1 MHGEPGQGL
10 LMVERLAVFG
20 SPIAHSKSP
29 VLHRTAYRLLGLDW
43 EYGARDVVAADLPGI
58 VSSLDDD
65 WRGLSLTM
73 PLKQVAY
80 DLADTRDAIAE
91 LTGTVNTL
99 RFVGTGGSRTTFG
112 YNTDV
117 TGITRA
123 LAGIDVTEAAHVHI
137 LGGGATAAS
146 AVVAAAELGAISV
159 SVLVRSPEKS
169 ESLVALGRRAG
180 LAVDLA
186 RFGDAGDL
194 PRPQLVISTL
204 PGLSEAPVIYPAEVL
219 AQAALL
225 DVAYD
230 PWPSELA
237 SMWADAGRPVANGL
251 SMLVQQALVQARIFV
266 SNDPF
271 QPLEGEGH
279 VLDAM
284 LASVGLDAR
293 GIPLA

>member
-1 MHGEPGQGL
+1 
-10 LMVERLAVFG
+10 MVDRLAVFG

-29 VLHRTAYRLLGLDW
+29 VLHRTAYRLLGFDW
-43 EYGARDVVAADLPGI
+43 EYDSRDVVAADLPGV
-58 VSSLDDD
+58 VSGLGDD

-80 DLADTRDAIAE
+80 DLADTRDAMAE
-91 LTGTVNTL
+91 LTGAVNTL
-99 RFVGTGGSRTTFG
+99 RFVGSGAGRTAFG

-117 TGITRA
+117 AGITRA
-123 LAGIDVTEAAHVHI
+123 LAAIDVTEAAHVHI

-159 SVLVRSPEKS
+159 SVLARSPEKS
-169 ESLVALGRRAG
+169 EPLIALGRRAG
-180 LAVDLA
+180 LTVDLA
-186 RFGDAGDL
+186 RFGDAAEL

-204 PGLSEAPVIYPAEVL
+204 PGRSASPVAYPADVL

-237 SMWADAGRPVANGL
+237 TTWAGAGRPVANGL
-251 SMLVQQALVQARIFV
+251 SMLVQQALVQVRIFS

-271 QPLEGEGH
+271 QRLDREGD
-279 VLDAM
+279 VLAGM
-284 LASVGLDAR
+284 LASVGLDDR
-293 GIPLA
+293 GIPLD